1 MGVMGL
7 NLLYLIYFT
16 YSFTLNIGDIVP
28 LPPFGV
34 IESISVITG
43 GNRDHV

>member
-28 LPPFGV
+28 LPSFNYL
-34 IESISVITG
+34 SVITE
-43 GNRDHV
+43 GNNHV